1 MNIVINLDEVTDWN
15 RKEHNPRWAR
25 IPDHPYRIVIAGGFG
40 SGKTNEL
47 LSLIRHQPDIDKIFF
62 LAKDQYDSNYYY
74 VIKKSEMLA

>member
-1 MNIVINLDEVTDWN
+1 MKLQIEIEKSTIHAGHEFLTI
-15 RKEHNPRWAR
+15 HT
-25 IPDHPYRIVIAGGFG
+25 VIAGGFG